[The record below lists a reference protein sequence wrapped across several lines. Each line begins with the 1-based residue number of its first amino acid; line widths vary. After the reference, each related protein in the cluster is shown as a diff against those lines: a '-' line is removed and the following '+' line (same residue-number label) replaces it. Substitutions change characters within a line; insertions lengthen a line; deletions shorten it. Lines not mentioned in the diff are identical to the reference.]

1 MALIQNFFR
10 RIGFLPPETKYKVG
24 DQVQL
29 LEGGPLMTV
38 ESVKTSREFKTN
50 ILCCKLFDPK
60 TSQTRTHLF
69 TDDQVKLFD

>member
-1 MALIQNFFR
+1 
-10 RIGFLPPETKYKVG
+10 
-24 DQVQL
+24 
-29 LEGGPLMTV
+29 V